1 MEFGSQGSSMD
12 GALNVEITVSGEAQA
27 ADTQSVGLPDYLVK
41 TYAWAYLRPANIVVL
56 DNPFVVNAILWGNF
70 RRLVCLACEEFAYG
84 QRILQAAS
92 VYGDLSARLAET
104 VGSAGHLDVVDIAP
118 VQVEHCRRK
127 LASYPQARVRVAD
140 AAAPGGGLYDGVCCF
155 FLLHEVPDGHK
166 RAVVDGLLNSV
177 RPGGKIVFVDY
188 HQPIALHPMRPVMQA
203 VFRWLEPFANGLVRR
218 QIEEFARARDEF
230 SWSKSTYFGGLYQKV
245 VAVRPLADP
254 DVRAPASA

>member
-1 MEFGSQGSSMD
+1 MG
-12 GALNVEITVSGEAQA
+12 GALKAEIAASGKAQA
-27 ADTQSVGLPDYLVK
+27 ACTQSVGLPDYLVD
-41 TYAWAYLRPANIVVL
+41 TYTWAYLCPANIMLL
-56 DNPFVVNAILWGNF
+56 DNTFVVNAILWGNF
-70 RRLVCLACEEFAYG
+70 RRLVRLACAEFADG

-92 VYGDLSARLAET
+92 VYGNLSARLAET
-104 VGSAGHLDVVDIAP
+104 VGHAGHLDVVDIAP

-127 LASYPQARVRVAD
+127 LASFPQARVRVAD

-155 FLLHEVPDGHK
+155 FLLHEVPDGYK

-203 VFRWLEPFANGLVRR
+203 VFRWLEPFAEGLVRR
-218 QIEEFARARDEF
+218 QIEDFTSARDEF

-245 VAVRPLADP
+245 VAVRPAADP
-254 DVRAPASA
+254 GSQVAAVA